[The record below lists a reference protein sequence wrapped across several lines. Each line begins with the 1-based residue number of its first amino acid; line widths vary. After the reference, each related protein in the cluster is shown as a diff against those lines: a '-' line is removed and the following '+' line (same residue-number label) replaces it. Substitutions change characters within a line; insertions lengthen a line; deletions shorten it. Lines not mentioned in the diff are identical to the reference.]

1 VLGAAAER
9 LQRPWI
15 SRPLYRGAAL
25 LLIVLLE
32 LFALD
37 GRELHD
43 LGVSLQA
50 WQSPAVSDPTLI
62 DTLAAMVLNGLA
74 FYAIAEALRRRGTE
88 LMAGAGGLLFAV
100 SPFAILQPLGYLVRS
115 GEYSLRW
122 DWIYLGLAL
131 TVAFL
136 SERRQRKSFYY
147 AGLLNTGA
155 ALFLIADHRHWLD
168 RPSWGGLLIVIGL
181 LSLAAGFVLDR
192 RSRLRARS

>member
-1 VLGAAAER
+1 M
-9 LQRPWI
+9 
-15 SRPLYRGAAL
+15 S
-25 LLIVLLE
+25 
-32 LFALD
+32 
-37 GRELHD
+37 
-43 LGVSLQA
+43 
-50 WQSPAVSDPTLI
+50 
-62 DTLAAMVLNGLA
+62 
-74 FYAIAEALRRRGTE
+74 
-88 LMAGAGGLLFAV
+88 GAGGLLFVV